1 MTTTT
6 RQYIQYQK
14 DGGIA
19 RVTLNRPEKLN
30 ALSQQLQNE
39 LSGAVAE
46 ADADDEVH
54 VIVIKGNGRAFSAG
68 YDITP
73 RQESDEDRR
82 QRTIRRD
89 IQNLRRTQGRWDA
102 LLNTSKP
109 VIAQVHGYCLAGGTD
124 LALHCDIIVA
134 AEDATFG
141 FPAVRAMGSPPTHMW
156 TYLVGPQWAK
166 YLIMTGNS
174 VDGKTAERIG
184 LVWKAVPAAQL
195 EAEVESLAGTL
206 AKIPSDLLIAN
217 KGIVNKAL
225 DHMGRAMVE
234 QLAAENDAVAHM
246 APAVEE
252 FRRTAAE
259 RGLKSALDQR
269 DSPFRDYRGAAA
281 KRG

>member
-6 RQYIQYQK
+6 YQYIQYQT
-14 DGGIA
+14 GEGIA

-30 ALSQQLQNE
+30 ALSQQLQME
-39 LSGAVAE
+39 LSAATNA
-46 ADADDEVH
+46 ADADDAIH

-102 LLNTSKP
+102 LLNLSKP

-124 LALHCDIIVA
+124 LALHCDFVIA

-141 FPAVRAMGSPPTHMW
+141 FPPVRAMGAPPTHMW

-166 YLIMTGNS
+166 YMIMTGNS
-174 VDGKTAERIG
+174 IDGKTAERIG
-184 LVWKAVPAAQL
+184 LAWKAVPAAQL
-195 EAEVESLAGTL
+195 DAAVQELAQTL
-206 AKIPSDLLIAN
+206 AKIPTDLLAAN

-234 QLAAENDAVAHM
+234 QLAAENDAVAHL

-252 FRRTAAE
+252 FRRAAAE

-269 DSPFRDYRGAAA
+269 DSPFHDYRGAAA
-281 KRG
+281 KKS